1 MTLNAEV
8 VDGIRESVDALL
20 QFRLFPLVEPQQ
32 VVETILSREASVG
45 ALDVNW
51 SCTNNCTKY

>member
-8 VDGIRESVDALL
+8 VDGIREIVDALL
-20 QFRLFPLVEPQQ
+20 HFRLVPLVEPQQ